1 MVHSLNRRAAIVG
14 VGSSKFGTFKHKLER
29 ELFTEAFLEM
39 LDSVEQGLDIK
50 DIEALYLGNAAG
62 ILFEGQGHLAPIIA
76 DQIGLVNKPATRL
89 EGACASGG
97 LALREGVIAIAS
109 GLYDVVL
116 VGGVEKMSDLP
127 TAGVTD
133 VLATLSDTPYESR
146 VGITFPGAYALIATA
161 YMNKYNLTEE
171 QLMAVSIKNHKN
183 GALNPKAQFNRSIKD
198 IMTDRLTKLKEK
210 GGPLPNWCQELD
222 FLKDPTA
229 NPIVSWPLR
238 LFDCSPITDGACC
251 VLLVAEHLAR
261 SFTETP
267 VYITGTGQ
275 ASDYSLNGRADL
287 STLNGTKE
295 AARQAYEMA
304 GVRPEDIKMAEVHDC
319 FTIAEIVATE
329 DIGFFKA
336 GEGGRAVEQGLTA
349 RNGPKPVNPSGG
361 LKSKGHPV
369 GASGV
374 AQVAEIWHQMRG
386 EAGARQIDK
395 DINLALTHNMG
406 AHGSTCVAHIY
417 ERR

>member
-14 VGSSKFGTFKHKLER
+14 VGSSKFGTFKHKLGR

-39 LDSVEQGLDIK
+39 LDSVERGLDIK

-62 ILFEGQGHLAPIIA
+62 IAFEGQGHLAPIIA

-198 IMTDRLTKLKEK
+198 IMTDRLIKLKEK
-210 GGPLPNWCQELD
+210 GEPLPNWCQELD

-229 NPIVSWPLR
+229 NPMVSWPLR

-275 ASDYSLNGRADL
+275 ASDCSLHGRADL
-287 STLNGTKE
+287 STLSGTKE

-395 DINLALTHNMG
+395 DIDLALTHNMG

>member
-14 VGSSKFGTFKHKLER
+14 VGSSKFGTFKHKLGR

-39 LDSVEQGLDIK
+39 LDSAERGLDIK

-62 ILFEGQGHLAPIIA
+62 IAFEGQGHLAPIIA

-127 TAGVTD
+127 TAEVTD

-198 IMTDRLTKLKEK
+198 IMTDRLIKLKEK

-275 ASDYSLNGRADL
+275 ASDCSLHGRADL
-287 STLNGTKE
+287 STLSATKE

-395 DINLALTHNMG
+395 DIDLALTHNMG

>member
-1 MVHSLNRRAAIVG
+1 MVHSLNRRTAIVG
-14 VGSSKFGTFKHKLER
+14 VGSSKFGTFKHKLGR

-39 LDSVEQGLDIK
+39 LDSAERGLDIK

-62 ILFEGQGHLAPIIA
+62 IAFEGQGHLAPIIA
-76 DQIGLVNKPATRL
+76 DQIGLVNKPATRV

-127 TAGVTD
+127 TAEVTD

-198 IMTDRLTKLKEK
+198 IMTDRLIKLKEK

-229 NPIVSWPLR
+229 NPMVSWPLR

-275 ASDYSLNGRADL
+275 ASDCRAPGQELYGD
-287 STLNGTKE
+287 
-295 AARQAYEMA
+295 A
-304 GVRPEDIKMAEVHDC
+304 GLYHRHR
-319 FTIAEIVATE
+319 T
-329 DIGFFKA
+329 G
-336 GEGGRAVEQGLTA
+336 Q
-349 RNGPKPVNPSGG
+349 
-361 LKSKGHPV
+361 
-369 GASGV
+369 
-374 AQVAEIWHQMRG
+374 
-386 EAGARQIDK
+386 
-395 DINLALTHNMG
+395 
-406 AHGSTCVAHIY
+406 
-417 ERR
+417 

>member
-14 VGSSKFGTFKHKLER
+14 VGSSKFGTFKHKLGR

-198 IMTDRLTKLKEK
+198 IMTDRLIKLKEK

-222 FLKDPTA
+222 FLKDPAA
-229 NPIVSWPLR
+229 NPMVSWPLR

-275 ASDYSLNGRADL
+275 ASDCSLHGRADL
-287 STLNGTKE
+287 STLSATKE

-336 GEGGRAVEQGLTA
+336 GEGGRAVEQGQTA

-374 AQVAEIWHQMRG
+374 AQVVEIWHQMRG

-395 DINLALTHNMG
+395 DIDLALTHNVG
-406 AHGSTCVAHIY
+406 GQGSTCVVHIY

>member
-14 VGSSKFGTFKHKLER
+14 VGSSKFGTFKHKLGR

-39 LDSVEQGLDIK
+39 LDSAERGLDIK

-198 IMTDRLTKLKEK
+198 IMTDRLIKLKEK

-229 NPIVSWPLR
+229 NPMVSWPLR

-275 ASDYSLNGRADL
+275 ASDCSLHGRADL
-287 STLNGTKE
+287 STLSGTKE

>member
-14 VGSSKFGTFKHKLER
+14 VGSSKFGTFKHKLGR

-39 LDSVEQGLDIK
+39 LDSVERGLYIK

-133 VLATLSDTPYESR
+133 VLATLSDSPYESR

-198 IMTDRLTKLKEK
+198 IMTDRLIKLKEK

-229 NPIVSWPLR
+229 NPMVSWPLR

-275 ASDYSLNGRADL
+275 ASDCSLHGRADL
-287 STLNGTKE
+287 STLSGTKE

-374 AQVAEIWHQMRG
+374 AQVVEIWYQMRG

-395 DINLALTHNMG
+395 DIDLALTHNVG
-406 AHGSTCVAHIY
+406 AHGSTCVVHIY